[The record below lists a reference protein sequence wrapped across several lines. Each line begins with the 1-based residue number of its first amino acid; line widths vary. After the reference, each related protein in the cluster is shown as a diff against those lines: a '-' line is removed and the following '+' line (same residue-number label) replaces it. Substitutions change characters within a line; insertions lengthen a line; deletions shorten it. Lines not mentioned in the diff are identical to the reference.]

1 MVMERLKV
9 KDNSKV
15 ADGLRF
21 EEDDWRNELIDTPI
35 NSLPDAEQFLVY
47 PHSFTEV
54 NDDAE
59 KLNLFT
65 RFKGGIWTTNLMGFL
80 SYKGHPIEVSSRFT
94 PEDGKDYFLYYMLQR
109 VLHLNVFNLP
119 HPSSEDRTLD
129 FLMFLFPKM
138 LKEALSQGLFRQY
151 QNREFNDDRVRG
163 TIDVGRFIRRDIPF
177 LGKVAYR
184 TREYSS
190 DNNITQLIRHT
201 IEHLRHH
208 ALGQGLL
215 NNDPDTRAGVQQVVA
230 ATPTYNPHDLRRI
243 INANLRPLS
252 HPYYTKY
259 RDLQQLCLRIL
270 RHEGL
275 SYGANE
281 ETFGILFDGA
291 WLWEEYINTILSPL
305 GFHHPR
311 NKEKAGGIPLFKDD
325 KSIHQRYCFPDFLRK
340 DGFVLDA
347 KYKFYAEEDKSIK
360 RDDLMQILSYMYR
373 LKATKAGFV
382 CPMVD
387 DTIEK
392 HYEVHP
398 ESYGGPEHAS
408 IDVFSLQIASAAN
421 DEKQNDFLSFCRK
434 MQENEAS
441 LIKAINS

>member
-1 MVMERLKV
+1 MVRLK
-9 KDNSKV
+9 DNCRI
-15 ADGLRF
+15 AEGLKF
-21 EEDDWRNELIDTPI
+21 EGDDWRNELIDMPI
-35 NSLPDAEQFLVY
+35 KFLPDAEQLLVY

-54 NDDAE
+54 KDDVE
-59 KLNLFT
+59 TLELFT
-65 RFKGGIWTTNLMGFL
+65 RFNGGIWTTNLMGFL
-80 SYKGHPIEVSSRFT
+80 SYKGHPIEVTSRFT

-109 VLHLNVFNLP
+109 VLQLNVFNLP
-119 HPSSEDRTLD
+119 HPSSEDLTLD

-163 TIDVGRFIRRDIPF
+163 TIDVGRFIRQDIPF

-184 TREYSS
+184 TREFSS
-190 DNNITQLIRHT
+190 DNNLTQLIRHT

-208 ALGQGLL
+208 VLGQGLL
-215 NNDPDTRAGVQQVVA
+215 NNDPDTRAGVQQVIA
-230 ATPTYNPHDLRRI
+230 ATPTYTPHDLRRI

-275 SYGANE
+275 SYGDNKDAIY
-281 ETFGILFDGA
+281 GILFDGA
-291 WLWEEYINTILSPL
+291 WLWEEYIHTILSPL

-311 NKEKAGGIPLFKDD
+311 NKEKAGGFPLFEDRLKP
-325 KSIHQRYCFPDFLRK
+325 QCFPDFWK
-340 DGFVLDA
+340 KGVVLDA
-347 KYKFYAEEDKSIK
+347 KYKLYAEEDRSIQ
-360 RDDLMQILSYMYR
+360 RNDLLQILAYMYR

-387 DTIEK
+387 WGQER

-398 ESYGGPEHAS
+398 NSYGGPDHAS
-408 IDVFSLQIASAAN
+408 IDVFSLQIASPN
-421 DEKQNDFLSFCRK
+421 NGEKQNDFSSFCIE
-434 MQENEAS
+434 MQKNEEQ
-441 LIKAINS
+441 LLRAIGDN

>member
-1 MVMERLKV
+1 MISQRMVMERM

-15 ADGLRF
+15 AEGGRF
-21 EEDDWRNELIDTPI
+21 EGDDWRNDLIDF
-35 NSLPDAEQFLVY
+35 LPDAEQLLVY
-47 PHSFTEV
+47 PHSFKDV
-54 NDDAE
+54 KDDVDTL
-59 KLNLFT
+59 KLFT
-65 RFKGGIWTTNLMGFL
+65 RFNGGIWTTNLMGFL
-80 SYKGHPIEVSSRFT
+80 SYKGHPIEVTSRFT
-94 PEDGKDYFLYYMLQR
+94 PEDGKDYFLYYMLQK
-109 VLHLNVFNLP
+109 VLQLNVFNLP
-119 HPSSEDRTLD
+119 HPSSEDQTLD

-190 DNNITQLIRHT
+190 DNSITQLIRHT

-215 NNDPDTRAGVQQVVA
+215 NNDPETRAGVQQVIA
-230 ATPTYNPHDLRRI
+230 ATPTYNSHDLRCI

-275 SYGANE
+275 SYGDNGEAIY
-281 ETFGILFDGA
+281 GILFDGA

-311 NKEKAGGIPLFKDD
+311 NKEEIGGIPLFAHSD
-325 KSIHQRYCFPDFLRK
+325 RLCYPDFWK
-340 DGFVLDA
+340 KGFVLDA
-347 KYKFYAEEDKSIK
+347 KYKLYAEEGKSIQ
-360 RDDLMQILSYMYR
+360 RSDLLQILAYMYR
-373 LKATKAGFV
+373 LKATRAGFV
-382 CPMVD
+382 CPTVD
-387 DTIEK
+387 CAQEI

-398 ESYGGPEHAS
+398 DSYGGREKAS
-408 IDVFSLQIASAAN
+408 IDVFFLKIASAT
-421 DEKQNDFLSFCRK
+421 QNDFPSFCRE
-434 MQENEAS
+434 MQKNEA
-441 LIKAINS
+441 LLYDAISRQ

>member
-1 MVMERLKV
+1 MEMERLKM
-9 KDNSKV
+9 KDNSKI
-15 ADGLRF
+15 ANGLRF
-21 EEDDWRNELIDTPI
+21 EEDDWRNDLIDF
-35 NSLPDAEQFLVY
+35 LPDAEQLLVY
-47 PHSFTEV
+47 PHSFKDV
-54 NDDAE
+54 KDDVDTL
-59 KLNLFT
+59 KLFT
-65 RFKGGIWTTNLMGFL
+65 RFNGGIWTTNLMGFL
-80 SYKGHPIEVSSRFT
+80 SYKGHPIEVTSRFT
-94 PEDGKDYFLYYMLQR
+94 PEDGKDYFLYYMLQK
-109 VLHLNVFNLP
+109 VLQLNVFNLS
-119 HPSSEDRTLD
+119 HPSSEDQALD

-201 IEHLRHH
+201 IEHLSHH

-275 SYGANE
+275 SYGDNGEAIY
-281 ETFGILFDGA
+281 GILFDGA

-305 GFHHPR
+305 RFDHPR
-311 NKEKAGGIPLFKDD
+311 NKDGIGRIPLFDGD
-325 KSIHQRYCFPDFLRK
+325 KSIRQRYCYPDFCK
-340 DGFVLDA
+340 KGFVLDA
-347 KYKFYAEEDKSIK
+347 KYKLYAEEDRSIK
-360 RDDLMQILSYMYR
+360 SDDLLQILAYMYR
-373 LKATKAGFV
+373 LRATKAGFV
-382 CPMVD
+382 CPCSKVD
-387 DTIEK
+387 WDKERP
-392 HYEVHP
+392 HYVVHKD
-398 ESYGGPEHAS
+398 SYGGPDHAS
-408 IDVFSLQIASAAN
+408 IDVFSLQIASTN
-421 DEKQNDFLSFCRK
+421 NGEKKNDFSSFCIE
-434 MQENEAS
+434 MQKNEAS
-441 LIKAINS
+441 LIETINKS

>member
-1 MVMERLKV
+1 MERLKV

-15 ADGLRF
+15 AEGGRF
-21 EEDDWRNELIDTPI
+21 EGDDWRNDLIDF
-35 NSLPDAEQFLVY
+35 LPDAEQLLVY

-54 NDDAE
+54 KDDVE
-59 KLNLFT
+59 TLKLFT
-65 RFKGGIWTTNLMGFL
+65 RFNGGIWTTNLMGFL
-80 SYKGHPIEVSSRFT
+80 SYKGHPIEVTSRFT

-119 HPSSEDRTLD
+119 HPSSEDQTLD

-151 QNREFNDDRVRG
+151 QHREFNDDRVRG

-184 TREYSS
+184 TREYST

-208 ALGQGLL
+208 VLGQGLL

-275 SYGANE
+275 SYGDNGEAIY
-281 ETFGILFDGA
+281 GILFDGA

-305 GFHHPR
+305 GFDHPR
-311 NKEKAGGIPLFKDD
+311 NKEGIDGIPLFANSDR
-325 KSIHQRYCFPDFLRK
+325 QCFPDFYK

-347 KYKFYAEEDKSIK
+347 KYKPYSDEDRSIQ
-360 RDDLMQILSYMYR
+360 RSDLLQILAYMYR
-373 LKATKAGFV
+373 LRATKAGFV
-382 CPMVD
+382 CPCSKD
-387 DTIEK
+387 DLDK
-392 HYEVHP
+392 DRPHYVVHKS
-398 ESYGGPEHAS
+398 SYGGDDCAS
-408 IDVFSLQIASAAN
+408 IDVFFLKIASAT
-421 DEKQNDFLSFCRK
+421 QNDFPSFCRE
-434 MQENEAS
+434 MQKNEALLYDTIS
-441 LIKAINS
+441 RQ

>member
-1 MVMERLKV
+1 MEMERLKV

-35 NSLPDAEQFLVY
+35 NSLPDAEQLLVY

-119 HPSSEDRTLD
+119 HPSSEDQTLD

-243 INANLRPLS
+243 INANLQPLS

-275 SYGANE
+275 SYGDNGEAIY
-281 ETFGILFDGA
+281 GILFDGA

-305 GFHHPR
+305 RFDHPR
-311 NKEKAGGIPLFKDD
+311 NKEKAEGIPLFANSD
-325 KSIHQRYCFPDFLRK
+325 RLCYPDFWK
-340 DGFVLDA
+340 KGFVLDA
-347 KYKFYAEEDKSIK
+347 KYKPYSDEDKSIQ
-360 RDDLMQILSYMYR
+360 RSDLLQILAYMYR
-373 LKATKAGFV
+373 LKATRAGFV
-382 CPMVD
+382 CPTVD
-387 DTIEK
+387 CAQEI

-398 ESYGGPEHAS
+398 DSYGGREKAS
-408 IDVFSLQIASAAN
+408 IDVFSLQIASAT
-421 DEKQNDFLSFCRK
+421 QNDFPSFCSE
-434 MQENEAS
+434 MQKNEA
-441 LIKAINS
+441 LLCKAILQQ